1 MHEDR
6 GLSDVRHVSLI
17 TQVYAACRNKRGDEQ
32 TESLQQEN
40 IAPSVQKA
48 SEGKKP
54 LPLIFYC
61 YLTLALKIQPDYIY
75 RKYLKGKCWT

>member
-6 GLSDVRHVSLI
+6 GLGDVRHVSLI
-17 TQVYAACRNKRGDEQ
+17 TQVYAACRNKRGDKQ
-32 TESLQQEN
+32 TESLKQEN

-54 LPLIFYC
+54 LPLSFTVIW
-61 YLTLALKIQPDYIY
+61 L
-75 RKYLKGKCWT
+75 